1 MKILSKIV
9 MENCDKNQISET
21 FEMMKHSI
29 SDIKNEHVNIYQR
42 FKSGYNICS
51 IVKYED

>member
-1 MKILSKIV
+1 MKLLSKIV
-9 MENCDKNQISET
+9 MENCDKSQVSET

-29 SDIKNEHVNIYQR
+29 SDTKNEHVNIYQR
-42 FKSGYNICS
+42 FKSGYNICT

>member
-9 MENCDKNQISET
+9 MENCDVDKVSEVY
-21 FEMMKHSI
+21 EMMKKSI
-29 SDIKNEHVNIYQR
+29 SDTKKEHIHLYRR
-42 FKSGYNICS
+42 FKNGCDICT

>member
-1 MKILSKIV
+1 MKLLSKIV
-9 MENCDKNQISET
+9 MENCDRSQVSET
-21 FEMMKHSI
+21 FEMMKNSI

-42 FKSGYNICS
+42 FKSGCNICT